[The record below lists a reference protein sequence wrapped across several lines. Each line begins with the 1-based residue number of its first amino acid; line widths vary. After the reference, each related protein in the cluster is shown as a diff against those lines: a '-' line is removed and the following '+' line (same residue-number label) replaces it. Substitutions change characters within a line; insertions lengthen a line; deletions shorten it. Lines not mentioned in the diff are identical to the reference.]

1 MSSLWNVL
9 SLFPDVSSIV
19 GVIVYLI
26 LSAFNK
32 QLVTLKFEDYSDM
45 FSFVRGKKV
54 ERIFFFWTSRLSVI
68 PHPFCRFSLDLREGN
83 EQQKGHF
90 ITDWSLKLKVSYNEK
105 SPNNL
110 TYFGNILVK
119 GNVINSKSRGI
130 K

>member
-9 SLFPDVSSIV
+9 SLCPDVSSIV

-54 ERIFFFWTSRLSVI
+54 ERNFFFLNFEALSNTSSFLSIFVG
-68 PHPFCRFSLDLREGN
+68 SQGG
-83 EQQKGHF
+83 Q
-90 ITDWSLKLKVSYNEK
+90 
-105 SPNNL
+105 
-110 TYFGNILVK
+110 
-119 GNVINSKSRGI
+119 
-130 K
+130 

>member
-9 SLFPDVSSIV
+9 SLFPDVSFIV

-54 ERIFFFWTSRLSVI
+54 ERNFFFLNFEALSNTSSFLSIFVG
-68 PHPFCRFSLDLREGN
+68 SQGG
-83 EQQKGHF
+83 Q
-90 ITDWSLKLKVSYNEK
+90 
-105 SPNNL
+105 
-110 TYFGNILVK
+110 
-119 GNVINSKSRGI
+119 
-130 K
+130 